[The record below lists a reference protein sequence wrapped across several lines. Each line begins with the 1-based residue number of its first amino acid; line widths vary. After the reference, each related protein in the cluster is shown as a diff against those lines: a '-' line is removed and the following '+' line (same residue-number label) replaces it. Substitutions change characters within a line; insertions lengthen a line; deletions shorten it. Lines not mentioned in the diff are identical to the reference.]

1 MIDRRVLQPL
11 PWLLLIGTAV
21 GLSVAADNYILT
33 VATVTALWA
42 ILATGLNFSMGYA
55 GLVHLGLG
63 AFYGFGAYGAA
74 LLATREG
81 MPMYVPLITMPIAA
95 LVIGGLIGPL
105 FLRTRGLHFAVATLG
120 IGIIFTDIANNWVSF
135 TKGPIGIAGIE
146 RPGALSSL
154 RAIFALTAALL
165 IALLAVAALLHRWRG
180 SLVLRGVRDDELL
193 SRSIGFRVTY
203 YKVGAFALSGAFA
216 AVAGVLYAYFVQ
228 YISPEP
234 FTFFAAS
241 FQIFVLVAV
250 GGPGTVW
257 GPVVGAVLLTA
268 VPEFYDMDPQNKI
281 ILYGAAML
289 AVIALLPGGI
299 VPGLGRLGELPARLR
314 AFAGWR
320 PPFLRPATPPQSAQ
334 DETALDDST
343 RHPRVRRRRMLT
355 GSEYQATLAD
365 GRATF
370 LDGERVEDL
379 PGHPILGR
387 RRP

>member
-1 MIDRRVLQPL
+1 VTSRTATLRGA
-11 PWLLLIGTAV
+11 PWLALIGTSAA
-21 GLSVAADNYILT
+21 LAATADNYILT

-55 GLVHLGLG
+55 GLIHLGLG

-74 LLATREG
+74 LLATDQG
-81 MPMYVPLITMPIAA
+81 MPMYVPLIVMPIAGLLVGA
-95 LVIGGLIGPL
+95 LLGPL

-120 IGIIFTDIANNWVSF
+120 IGIIFTDIVNNWVSF

-146 RPGALSSL
+146 RPQAVSSL
-154 RAIFALTAALL
+154 RAMFILVAAILV
-165 IALLAVAALLHRWRG
+165 ALLAIAAALNRWRG
-180 SLVLRGVRDDELL
+180 SLVTRGLRDDELL
-193 SRSIGFRVTY
+193 SRSLGYRVTQ

-257 GPVVGAVLLTA
+257 GPVVGAILLTA

-289 AVIALLPGGI
+289 LVIALLPEGL
-299 VPGLGRLGELPARLR
+299 VPGVTRIGQVPARVRSLWAR
-314 AFAGWR
+314 RPLPR
-320 PPFLRPATPPQSAQ
+320 PP
-334 DETALDDST
+334 
-343 RHPRVRRRRMLT
+343 
-355 GSEYQATLAD
+355 GSEPSVPSQDLAVRQD
-365 GRATF
+365 HNRT
-370 LDGERVEDL
+370 RT
-379 PGHPILGR
+379 
-387 RRP
+387 